1 VGFAVICRLTPC
13 GPPLEG
19 GRSGFNM
26 IKLIIKLFPL
36 LAIMVLFL
44 PPVVVQAE
52 TTCACFC
59 STKNGAVQASEA
71 KVTLDK
77 CESLCEKNGSDFLSC
92 ATSLKEYPGNNAL
105 CFTAADCAKVK
116 GKLSATQP
124 PECPTGMKNC
134 FPGSQAVK
142 AKLNVKIG
150 AMETVEDLGTYVSV
164 AYSWMLG
171 AVAVIAVI
179 FIMIGG
185 LEWVLS
191 AGGAT
196 SVTKAKDRIKNGIIG
211 LLLLISVSLILQT
224 VNPELLKLQVPK
236 PSLLRQVILADSSCE
251 KLVQEGYTIE
261 TEQSAKKECGTAGI
275 IKKDSSG
282 NAVAD
287 GLTCQYT
294 KCAKGACI
302 GLGSNP
308 QCVECHNVSQGN
320 PSSPAQPSPSVC
332 AMMETSVYSSEV
344 SNGVQ
349 YLKNASY
356 CTHVS
361 TESVAGGSYVQ
372 SLTGF
377 DATTDLCFE
386 SVVDCV
392 SITDCS
398 SYNSMKGFYYFAG
411 TLKSD
416 LLINKYP
423 FKLKELCTSDVCG
436 VTKKSSDIKSCI
448 WSTGGW
454 TSDGCDNV
462 K

>member
-1 VGFAVICRLTPC
+1 
-13 GPPLEG
+13 
-19 GRSGFNM
+19 M

-224 VNPELLKLQVPK
+224 VNPELLKLQVPGL
-236 PSLLRQVILADSSCE
+236 SLLRQVILADSSCE

-261 TEQSAKKECGTAGI
+261 TEQSAKKECGTSGI

-294 KCAKGACI
+294 KCAKGACV
-302 GLGSNP
+302 GGPGNE
-308 QCVECHNVSQGN
+308 QCVECKSVSSAN
-320 PSSPAQPSPSVC
+320 PSSPAKPSKAVC
-332 AMMETSVYSSEV
+332 AMLETSEYD
-344 SNGVQ
+344 GK
-349 YLKNASY
+349 YLKNATF
-356 CTHVS
+356 CTLVQVVAFDS
-361 TESVAGGSYVQ
+361 IFFLVYNAVEEAVGFENFKNNVCYESKLDCAGFVDCGSYEDSEKVKSFYYSSSGLQ
-372 SLTGF
+372 TSYLKSNIGF
-377 DATTDLCFE
+377 L
-386 SVVDCV
+386 
-392 SITDCS
+392 CS
-398 SYNSMKGFYYFAG
+398 S
-411 TLKSD
+411 D
-416 LLINKYP
+416 P
-423 FKLKELCTSDVCG
+423 CDVAD
-436 VTKKSSDIKSCI
+436 KSSDISSCY
-448 WSTGGW
+448 WDGG
-454 TSDGCDNV
+454 SCVNV